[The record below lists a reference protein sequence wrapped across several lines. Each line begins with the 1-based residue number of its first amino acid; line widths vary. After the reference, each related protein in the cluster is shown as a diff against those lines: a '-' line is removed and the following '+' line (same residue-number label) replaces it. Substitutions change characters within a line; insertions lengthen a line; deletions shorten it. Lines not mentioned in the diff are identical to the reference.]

1 MQKPKPNYLMLF
13 IFSVKCLS
21 PPTYLDLFCQSY
33 KFKNKFLSMFHL
45 HRKSVRKLWKIHI
58 IQTYFFNN
66 ILLKFS
72 RVRRLNMTKGW
83 FRETDL
89 IVLLVFSWIFIKF
102 YINIDVQIKSYST
115 ACIIFGQA
123 IYNLVKNVNLD

>member
-1 MQKPKPNYLMLF
+1 
-13 IFSVKCLS
+13 
-21 PPTYLDLFCQSY
+21 
-33 KFKNKFLSMFHL
+33 
-45 HRKSVRKLWKIHI
+45 
-58 IQTYFFNN
+58 
-66 ILLKFS
+66 
-72 RVRRLNMTKGW
+72 MTKGW

-89 IVLLVFSWIFIKF
+89 IVLLVFSFIFIKF